1 MKDKKT
7 KEKYADAQMEI
18 VLIGTADVIATSTP
32 DDNVSDDDWT

>member
-18 VLIGTADVIATSTP
+18 VLFGAADVIATSTP